1 MEAIQLQEHCSCV
14 AETALAACH
23 DAVLIQSLEHH
34 NLCSFNSLWWRCLQA
49 PRCSITVHHCS
60 KDSALPDKNNLRLL
74 KAWEA
79 TLAVHLLMKRSTI
92 SSVGHCPHTC
102 LQMQQALSRFITLQ
116 NRVRF
121 AYIAT
126 AHEAHQ
132 ASTDKA
138 LSMCIVV
145 RVVWPSPRSHSSV
158 TAQNG
163 WVGDCRLRTQ

>member
-1 MEAIQLQEHCSCV
+1 MHRSVQDSTPCGFCLYGKVLSESQSPQEHCSCV

-23 DAVLIQSLEHH
+23 AAVLVQSLEHH
-34 NLCSFNSLWWRCLQA
+34 ELCNFKSLWWRCLQA

-60 KDSALPDKNNLRLL
+60 KDSALPDRNNLRLS
-74 KAWEA
+74 
-79 TLAVHLLMKRSTI
+79 H
-92 SSVGHCPHTC
+92 
-102 LQMQQALSRFITLQ
+102 FITLQ

-121 AYIAT
+121 AYIAI
-126 AHEAHQ
+126 AHQAHQ

-145 RVVWPSPRSHSSV
+145 GVVWPPPRSHSSV